1 MVERLPPFFRTTK
14 IRAFLTCVAQG
25 FQPCVLRSPEGLRH
39 YNQIE
44 TALRRSSQR
53 SQRPNSGSVRL
64 EPDRGAIQPMA
75 RVTGRKLSKQMTL
88 RQFDHGYWY
97 ATELKRFAHSLGIP
111 SAHRLRKDELER
123 AISRFLA
130 TGKVTSPTK
139 RDLLHSGLEGCENHG
154 LAQELPCVRSNPRP
168 ASVVG
173 SF

>member
-1 MVERLPPFFRTTK
+1 MERAVVERLPPFFRTTK

-25 FQPCVLRSPEGLRH
+25 FSPAFFAALKGCATTTRS
-39 YNQIE
+39 
-44 TALRRSSQR
+44 
-53 SQRPNSGSVRL
+53 
-64 EPDRGAIQPMA
+64 
-75 RVTGRKLSKQMTL
+75 KLSKQMTL